1 MGDFGRGTLPK
12 ARAASDCSAHPCAR
26 AIATT
31 ANAWLSRGLT
41 VPGGRWS
48 VTRSLLRLGILV
60 GLLVQASC
68 LVLGFLL
75 RLLVQAF
82 GVVRFVLGILGGLL
96 VQASPGLPE
105 QSGGPGQR
113 HATGRHENKMND
125 ERLSENSEL
134 TGVWELVGNGEEG
147 EPWHERIGLA
157 ATVETKSLVLTPGAD
172 MYVEEIETSRVAD
185 FKQDTILEEECEASE
200 ERALAR
206 APPQEQ

>member
-60 GLLVQASC
+60 GLLVQASY
-68 LVLGFLL
+68 
-75 RLLVQAF
+75 
-82 GVVRFVLGILGGLL
+82 FVLGILGGLL

-185 FKQDTILEEECEASE
+185 FKQDTVLEEECEASE